1 MESRR
6 SWLQSWRTSLVPNA
20 PRRERRRRSENRNP
34 RLRRH
39 EMKRLLA
46 ILVTLLAVFISK
58 AQGQQSQQLPMMHMS
73 GILGLVETVPLP
85 GDGYMDHLAADVK
98 GQRLFISGE
107 AAKSLIAVDLRA
119 GKVIH
124 ETKGLS
130 AMPKKPFYL
139 PETNEVWMTLTDS
152 TVVAISGTTYEVT
165 KTVKLSGYGD
175 PNRGADNAAY
185 DPAAHLIYAGVE
197 VFEDFGGSGQHGS
210 TDASIDIVDTRSA
223 KLVGSIKLPGGDPAG
238 ITIEPSGKRLYV
250 TMGDIVGGD
259 SHVAVV
265 DLEKRAVVAQW
276 PITGGPVPHTA
287 GLDAA
292 HHRLFVG
299 SRTIAHTGNIGG
311 GHQHE
316 PGKLVVMDTETGKVV
331 QVLDSVGGADD
342 LQYDAATGRV
352 YFVGTTGTVAVF
364 KEMDPDHFQLLG
376 KVPTGAISKTGLWVP
391 ELNRFY
397 SAVPR
402 HYILTARHGTQDLQA
417 DLLKELNIA
426 QGVTAREK
434 KSGWQ
439 TSMLS
444 DLVIEEAHL
453 MVFDYLP

>member
-1 MESRR
+1 
-6 SWLQSWRTSLVPNA
+6 
-20 PRRERRRRSENRNP
+20 
-34 RLRRH
+34 
-39 EMKRLLA
+39 MKKCLA
-46 ILVTLLAVFISK
+46 ILVTCLAAFVSR
-58 AQGQQSQQLPMMHMS
+58 ASGQNVPSQQLPMMHMA
-73 GILGLVETVPLP
+73 GILGLVETIPLP
-85 GDGYMDHLAADVK
+85 GDGYMDHLTIDVK

-107 AAKSLIAVDLRA
+107 AAKSLITVDLAA
-119 GKVIH
+119 GKMIH

-130 AMPKKPFYL
+130 AMPKKAFYL
-139 PETNEVWMTLTDS
+139 PDNNEIWVTLTDS
-152 TVVAISGTTYEVT
+152 SVVVISGTTYEVT

-185 DPAAHLIYAGVE
+185 DPATHLIYAGVE
-197 VFEDFGGSGQHGS
+197 VFENFGGSGEHRS
-210 TDASIDIVDTRSA
+210 TDASIDLVETTTA

-238 ITIEPSGKRLYV
+238 ITIDPAGKRLYV
-250 TMGDIVGGD
+250 TMGDIVDGN

-276 PITGGPVPHTA
+276 PIIGGPVPHTA
-287 GLDAA
+287 GLDVA

-299 SRTIAHTGNIGG
+299 SRTVAHTGNVGG

-342 LQYDAATGRV
+342 LMYDAATGRI

-364 KEMDPDHFQLLG
+364 KEIDPDHFQLLG
-376 KVPTGAISKTGLWVP
+376 KVPTGAIAKTGLWVP
-391 ELNRFY
+391 ELKRFY

-402 HYILTARHGTQDLQA
+402 HYILTARHGTQDLLA

-426 QGVTAREK
+426 QGVTARDK
-434 KSGWQ
+434 KAGWQ

-453 MVFDYLP
+453 MVFDYIP

>member
-1 MESRR
+1 
-6 SWLQSWRTSLVPNA
+6 
-20 PRRERRRRSENRNP
+20 
-34 RLRRH
+34 
-39 EMKRLLA
+39 MKSFIA
-46 ILVTLLAVFISK
+46 ILVTLLTIFVSK
-58 AQGQQSQQLPMMHMS
+58 SQGQQSTSRQLPMMHMS
-73 GILGLVETVPLP
+73 GILGLVETIPLP
-85 GDGYMDHLAADVK
+85 GDGYMDHLTIDVK

-139 PETNEVWMTLTDS
+139 PEANEIWVTLTDS
-152 TVVAISGTTYEVT
+152 TVAVFNGTTYKVT
-165 KTVKLSGYGD
+165 KTVKLSGFGD

-210 TDASIDIVDTRSA
+210 TNASIDIVDTKTA
-223 KLVGSIKLPGGDPAG
+223 QLVGSIKLPGGDPAG

-250 TMGDIVGGD
+250 TMGDIVDGN

-265 DLEKRAVVAQW
+265 DLEKRAVVTQW
-276 PITGGPVPHTA
+276 PIIGGPVPHTA

-299 SRTIAHTGNIGG
+299 SRTVAHTGDVGG
-311 GHQHE
+311 GHQRE

-331 QVLDSVGGADD
+331 QVLDTVGGADD
-342 LQYDAATGRV
+342 LHYDAATGRI

-364 KEMDPDHFQLLG
+364 EEVDPDHFEPLG
-376 KVPTGAISKTGLWVP
+376 KVPTGAIAKTGLWVP
-391 ELNRFY
+391 ELKRFY
-397 SAVPR
+397 SAV
-402 HYILTARHGTQDLQA
+402 L
-417 DLLKELNIA
+417 
-426 QGVTAREK
+426 
-434 KSGWQ
+434 
-439 TSMLS
+439 
-444 DLVIEEAHL
+444 
-453 MVFDYLP
+453 

>member
-1 MESRR
+1 
-6 SWLQSWRTSLVPNA
+6 
-20 PRRERRRRSENRNP
+20 
-34 RLRRH
+34 
-39 EMKRLLA
+39 MKRILA
-46 ILVTLLAVFISK
+46 ILVTVLTVFIPK
-58 AQGQQSQQLPMMHMS
+58 AQGQQSQQLPMVHMS
-73 GILGLVETVPLP
+73 GLLGLAEIIPLP
-85 GDGYMDHLAADVK
+85 GDGYMDHLTADVK

-107 AAKSLIAVDLRA
+107 AEKSLIVVDLRA

-124 ETKGLS
+124 VTKGLP

-139 PETNEVWMTLTDS
+139 PETNEVWVTLTDS
-152 TVVAISGTTYEVT
+152 TVAAINGTTYKIT

-210 TDASIDIVDTRSA
+210 TDASIDIVDTKTA
-223 KLVGSIKLPGGDPAG
+223 QLVGSIKLPGGDPAG

-259 SHVAVV
+259 SHVAVI

-287 GLDAA
+287 GLDPV

-299 SRTIAHTGNIGG
+299 SRMKAHTGDIGG

-316 PGKLVVMDTETGKVV
+316 PGRLTVIDTETGKVI
-331 QVLDSVGGADD
+331 QGLDSVGGADD
-342 LQYDAATGRV
+342 LQYDAATGRI

-376 KVPTGAISKTGLWVP
+376 KVATGAISKTGLWVP
-391 ELNRFY
+391 ELKRFY

-402 HYILTARHGTQDLQA
+402 HYVITARHGTGNLQA

-426 QGVTAREK
+426 QGVTKRDKNA
-434 KSGWQ
+434 GWE

>member
-1 MESRR
+1 
-6 SWLQSWRTSLVPNA
+6 
-20 PRRERRRRSENRNP
+20 
-34 RLRRH
+34 
-39 EMKRLLA
+39 MKRFLA
-46 ILVTLLAVFISK
+46 ILLTLLTAFASK
-58 AQGQQSQQLPMMHMS
+58 AQGQQATSQQLPMMHMS
-73 GILGLVETVPLP
+73 GILGLVETIPLP
-85 GDGYMDHLAADVK
+85 GDGYMDHLTADVK

-107 AAKSLIAVDLRA
+107 AAKSLITVDLRA

-139 PETNEVWMTLTDS
+139 SDTNEVWMTLTDS
-152 TVVAISGTTYEVT
+152 TVVAISGATYEVT

-210 TDASIDIVDTRSA
+210 TDASIDIVDTKTA

-259 SHVAVV
+259 SHVAVI
-265 DLEKRAVVAQW
+265 DLERRAVIAQW

-316 PGKLVVMDTETGKVV
+316 PGKLVVMDTQTGKVV
-331 QVLDSVGGADD
+331 QALDSVGGADD
-342 LQYDAATGRV
+342 LQYDAATGRI

-364 KEMDPDHFQLLG
+364 KKMDPDHFQLLG

-391 ELNRFY
+391 ELKRFY

-402 HYILTARHGTQDLQA
+402 HYVLTARHGTQDLQA
-417 DLLKELNIA
+417 DLLKELEIA

>member
-1 MESRR
+1 MSRH
-6 SWLQSWRTSLVPNA
+6 LGILFTL
-20 PRRERRRRSENRNP
+20 
-34 RLRRH
+34 
-39 EMKRLLA
+39 LLA
-46 ILVTLLAVFISK
+46 IVPRAH
-58 AQGQQSQQLPMMHMS
+58 AQMPMQTMS
-73 GILGLVETVPLP
+73 GLLNLAQTIPLP
-85 GDGYMDHLAADVK
+85 TEGYMDHMTVDIK
-98 GQRLFISGE
+98 GQRLFLCGE
-107 AAKSLIAVDLRA
+107 NSYSLVVVDLRA

-124 ETKGLS
+124 VTKGLP
-130 AMPKKPFYL
+130 AMPKKPFYI
-139 PETNEVWMTLTDS
+139 PETDEVWLSLTDAS
-152 TVVAISGTTYEVT
+152 VIAVSGKTYEITHV
-165 KTVKLSGYGD
+165 VKLAQYGN
-175 PNRGADNAAY
+175 PQRGADNAAY
-185 DPAAHLIYAGVE
+185 DPATHLFYAAVE
-197 VFEDFGGSGQHGS
+197 VFTEEVTHERPTPAGAQFGGGDNHQPSG
-210 TDASIDIVDTRSA
+210 ASIDIVDTKTG
-223 KLVGSIKLPGGDPAG
+223 KLVDSIKLPGGDPAG
-238 ITIEPSGKRLYV
+238 VALEPSGKRLYI
-250 TMGDIVGGD
+250 TMGDIIRGD

-265 DLEKRAVVAQW
+265 DLEKRSVVAQW

-287 GLDAA
+287 GLDAT

-316 PGKLVVMDTETGKVV
+316 PGKLVVMDTETGKVI

-364 KEMDPDHFQLLG
+364 REMDPDHFQLLG

-391 ELNRFY
+391 ELKRFY

-434 KSGWQ
+434 KAGWQ

>member
-1 MESRR
+1 
-6 SWLQSWRTSLVPNA
+6 
-20 PRRERRRRSENRNP
+20 
-34 RLRRH
+34 
-39 EMKRLLA
+39 MKKFPV
-46 ILVTLLAVFISK
+46 ILVTFLAAFVSR
-58 AQGQQSQQLPMMHMS
+58 ASGQNVPSQQLPMMHMA
-73 GILGLVETVPLP
+73 GILGLVETIPLP
-85 GDGYMDHLAADVK
+85 GDGYMDHLTVDVQ

-107 AAKSLIAVDLRA
+107 AAKSLITVDLAA

-130 AMPKKPFYL
+130 AMPKKAFYL
-139 PETNEVWMTLTDS
+139 PESNEIWVTLTDS
-152 TVVAISGTTYEVT
+152 SVVVVSGTTYEVI

-185 DPAAHLIYAGVE
+185 DPSTHLIYAGVE
-197 VFEDFGGSGQHGS
+197 VFENFGGSGEHGS
-210 TDASIDIVDTRSA
+210 TDASIDLVDTTTA
-223 KLVGSIKLPGGDPAG
+223 KLVSSIKLPGGDPAG
-238 ITIEPSGKRLYV
+238 ITIDPAGKRLYV
-250 TMGDIVGGD
+250 TMGDIVEGN

-276 PITGGPVPHTA
+276 PIIGGPVPHTA
-287 GLDAA
+287 GLDVA

-299 SRTIAHTGNIGG
+299 SRTVAHTGNVGG

-316 PGKLVVMDTETGKVV
+316 PGKLVVMDTETGRVV

-342 LQYDAATGRV
+342 LQYDVATGRI
-352 YFVGTTGTVAVF
+352 YFAGTTGTVAVF
-364 KEMDPDHFQLLG
+364 KEVDPDHFQLLG
-376 KVPTGAISKTGLWVP
+376 KVPTGAIAKTGLWVP
-391 ELNRFY
+391 ELKRFY

-402 HYILTARHGTQDLQA
+402 HYILTARHGTQDLLA

-426 QGVTAREK
+426 QGVTARDK
-434 KSGWQ
+434 KAGWQ

>member
-1 MESRR
+1 
-6 SWLQSWRTSLVPNA
+6 
-20 PRRERRRRSENRNP
+20 
-34 RLRRH
+34 
-39 EMKRLLA
+39 MKKVFA
-46 ILVTLLAVFISK
+46 ILVTFLTVFISK

-73 GILGLVETVPLP
+73 GLLGLAETIPLP
-85 GDGYMDHLAADVK
+85 GDGYMDHLTVDVK

-107 AAKSLIAVDLRA
+107 AEKNLIAVDLRA

-124 ETKGLS
+124 VTKGLLG
-130 AMPKKPFYL
+130 MPKKPFYL
-139 PETNEVWMTLTDS
+139 PETNEIWVTLTDS
-152 TVVAISGTTYEVT
+152 TVVAISGTTYEIT
-165 KTVKLSGYGD
+165 KIVKLSGYGD

-210 TDASIDIVDTRSA
+210 TNASIDIVDTKTA
-223 KLVGSIKLPGGDPAG
+223 QLVGSIKLPGGDPAG

-259 SHVAVV
+259 SHVAVI
-265 DLEKRAVVAQW
+265 DLEKRAEVAQW
-276 PITGGPVPHTA
+276 PITAGPVPHTA

-299 SRTIAHTGNIGG
+299 SRLIAHTGDIGG

-316 PGKLVVMDTETGKVV
+316 PGRLTVIDTESGKVI
-331 QVLDSVGGADD
+331 QGLDSVGGADD
-342 LQYDAATGRV
+342 LQYDAATGRI

-376 KVPTGAISKTGLWVP
+376 KVATGAISKTGLWVP
-391 ELNRFY
+391 ELKRFY

-402 HYILTARHGTQDLQA
+402 HYVLTARHGTENLQA

-426 QGVTAREK
+426 QGVTKREK
-434 KSGWQ
+434 NAGWE

-444 DLVIEEAHL
+444 DLVVEEAHL

>member
-1 MESRR
+1 
-6 SWLQSWRTSLVPNA
+6 
-20 PRRERRRRSENRNP
+20 
-34 RLRRH
+34 
-39 EMKRLLA
+39 MKRFLA
-46 ILVTLLAVFISK
+46 ILVTLLTAFVSR
-58 AQGQQSQQLPMMHMS
+58 AQGQESVSQQLPMMHMA
-73 GILGLVETVPLP
+73 GILGLVETIPLP
-85 GDGYMDHLAADVK
+85 GDGYMDHLTVDVK
-98 GQRLFISGE
+98 GQRLFVSGE
-107 AAKSLIAVDLRA
+107 AAKSLITVDLRA

-139 PETNEVWMTLTDS
+139 PETDEVWMTLTDS
-152 TVVAISGTTYEVT
+152 SIVAISGTNYEVV

-185 DPAAHLIYAGVE
+185 DPASHLIYAGVE
-197 VFEDFGGSGQHGS
+197 VFENFGGSGQHGS
-210 TDASIDIVDTRSA
+210 TDASIDIVDIKAA

-250 TMGDIVGGD
+250 TMGDIVDGE
-259 SHVAVV
+259 SHVAVI

-311 GHQHE
+311 GHQRE
-316 PGKLVVMDTETGKVV
+316 PGKLVVIDTETGKVV

-342 LQYDAATGRV
+342 LQYDAATGRI

-391 ELNRFY
+391 ELKRFY

-402 HYILTARHGTQDLQA
+402 HYVLTARHGTQDFQA

>member
-1 MESRR
+1 
-6 SWLQSWRTSLVPNA
+6 
-20 PRRERRRRSENRNP
+20 
-34 RLRRH
+34 
-39 EMKRLLA
+39 MKRLLA
-46 ILVTLLAVFISK
+46 ILVTLLTLFVSRAE
-58 AQGQQSQQLPMMHMS
+58 GQQPASQQLPMMHMS
-73 GILGLVETVPLP
+73 GLLNLVETIPLR
-85 GDGYMDHLAADVK
+85 GDGYMDHLTVDVK
-98 GQRLFISGE
+98 GQRIFISGE
-107 AAKSLIAVDLRA
+107 AAKSLIVVDLRA

-124 ETKGLS
+124 VTEGLP

-139 PETNEVWMTLTDS
+139 PETNEVWVTLTDS
-152 TVVAISGTTYEVT
+152 SVVAISGSTYEVT

-175 PNRGADNAAY
+175 PNKGADNAAY
-185 DPAAHLIYAGVE
+185 DPAAHMIYAGVE
-197 VFEDFGGSGQHGS
+197 VFEDFGGSGQHGANN
-210 TDASIDIVDTRSA
+210 ASIDIVDTKTA
-223 KLVGSIKLPGGDPAG
+223 KLVDSIKLPGGDPAG

-250 TMGDIVGGD
+250 AMGDIVGGD

-265 DLEKRAVVAQW
+265 DLEKRSVVAQW

-287 GLDAA
+287 GLDVA

-299 SRTIAHTGNIGG
+299 SRTVAHTGNVGG

-316 PGKLVVMDTETGKVV
+316 PGKLVVMDTDTGKVG

-342 LQYDAATGRV
+342 LQYDAATGRI

-364 KEMDPDHFQLLG
+364 KEVDPDHFQLLG
-376 KVPTGAISKTGLWVP
+376 KVPTGAIAKTGLWVP
-391 ELNRFY
+391 ELKRFY

-402 HYILTARHGTQDLQA
+402 HYILTARHGTQDLLA

-426 QGVTAREK
+426 QGVTARDK
-434 KSGWQ
+434 KAGWQ

>member
-1 MESRR
+1 MKKF
-6 SWLQSWRTSLVPNA
+6 LV
-20 PRRERRRRSENRNP
+20 
-34 RLRRH
+34 
-39 EMKRLLA
+39 
-46 ILVTLLAVFISK
+46 ILVTFLAAFVSRAS
-58 AQGQQSQQLPMMHMS
+58 AQNVPSQQLPMMHMA
-73 GILGLVETVPLP
+73 GILGLVETIPLP
-85 GDGYMDHLAADVK
+85 GDGYMDHLTVDVQS
-98 GQRLFISGE
+98 QRLFISGE
-107 AAKSLIAVDLRA
+107 AAKSLITVDLAA

-130 AMPKKPFYL
+130 AMPKKAFYL
-139 PETNEVWMTLTDS
+139 HESNEIWVTLTDS
-152 TVVAISGTTYEVT
+152 SVVVISGTTYEVI

-185 DPAAHLIYAGVE
+185 DPSTHLIYAGVE
-197 VFEDFGGSGQHGS
+197 VFENFGGSGEHGS
-210 TDASIDIVDTRSA
+210 TDASIDLVDTTTA
-223 KLVGSIKLPGGDPAG
+223 KLVSSIKLPGGDPAG
-238 ITIEPSGKRLYV
+238 ITIDPAGKRLYV
-250 TMGDIVGGD
+250 TMGDIVEGN

-276 PITGGPVPHTA
+276 PIIGGPVPHTA
-287 GLDAA
+287 GLDVA

-299 SRTIAHTGNIGG
+299 SRTVAHTGNVGG

-342 LQYDAATGRV
+342 LQYDAATGRI
-352 YFVGTTGTVAVF
+352 YFAGTTGTVAVF
-364 KEMDPDHFQLLG
+364 KEVDPDHFQLLG
-376 KVPTGAISKTGLWVP
+376 KVPTGAIAKTGLWVP
-391 ELNRFY
+391 ELKRFY

-402 HYILTARHGTQDLQA
+402 HYILTARHGTQDLLA

-426 QGVTAREK
+426 QGVTARDK
-434 KSGWQ
+434 KAGWQ

>member
-1 MESRR
+1 MM
-6 SWLQSWRTSLVPNA
+6 
-20 PRRERRRRSENRNP
+20 
-34 RLRRH
+34 RLKIEFRPG
-39 EMKRLLA
+39 EKMKRFLA
-46 ILVTLLAVFISK
+46 ILVTVTMAFVWK
-58 AQGQQSQQLPMMHMS
+58 AQGQGSMNQQLPMTHMA
-73 GILGLVETVPLP
+73 GILGLVETIPLP
-85 GDGYMDHLAADVK
+85 GDGYMDHLAVDVK
-98 GQRLFISGE
+98 GQRLFVSGE
-107 AAKSLIAVDLRA
+107 AAKSLIVVDLRA

-139 PETNEVWMTLTDS
+139 ADTDEVWTTLTDS
-152 TVVAISGTTYEVT
+152 SVVAISGSTYEVI

-185 DPAAHLIYAGVE
+185 DPASHLIYAGVE
-197 VFEDFGGSGQHGS
+197 VFENFGGSGQHGS
-210 TDASIDIVDTRSA
+210 TDASIDIVDTKTA

-238 ITIEPSGKRLYV
+238 IAIEPSGKKLYV
-250 TMGDIVGGD
+250 TMGDIVDGE

-265 DLEKRAVVAQW
+265 DLEKRAVIAQW
-276 PITGGPVPHTA
+276 PITEGPVPHTA

-316 PGKLVVMDTETGKVV
+316 PGKLVVINTETGKVV

-342 LQYDAATGRV
+342 LQYDAATERI

-364 KEMDPDHFQLLG
+364 KELDPDHFQLLG
-376 KVPTGAISKTGLWVP
+376 KVPTGAIAKTGLWVP
-391 ELNRFY
+391 ELKRFY

-402 HYILTARHGTQDLQA
+402 HYVLTARHGTQDFQG

-453 MVFDYLP
+453 MVFDYVP